1 MRNQASAYMIQ
12 REKMSCICLYANPIK
27 KYYLDSGSFKQKK
40 KRIKENHDMFSTVAE
55 NS

>member
-1 MRNQASAYMIQ
+1 MSILSKIILFRQWQFQA
-12 REKMSCICLYANPIK
+12 E
-27 KYYLDSGSFKQKK
+27 K